1 MKIRFAFARPRPIAR
16 DNEGGT
22 GDGTPAPSDDQT
34 PTSPAPSGER
44 TFSQADV
51 DKIVTSRVKKL
62 KEQLSTTEQQYERL
76 LQNQNLSSQE
86 RTELEGQLEAVQAQL
101 RTREQQIAHEA
112 KQREAKFTATLEE
125 ATGERDRYKGL
136 FETQTRDNAI
146 LSAATQ
152 HDAYNPEQFI
162 AVLGPRT
169 KIVEEV
175 NGQGEKTGR
184 LVPRV
189 EIEVTGEDGSTSV
202 ELRPVVDAVEQM
214 KNQPELYGNLF
225 RSNVAKG
232 IGEGS
237 NPNVANPGRIDASK
251 MSDAEYFANRDQIA
265 ERMGFNRKRHG
276 L

>member
-1 MKIRFAFARPRPIAR
+1 M
-16 DNEGGT
+16 
-22 GDGTPAPSDDQT
+22 
-34 PTSPAPSGER
+34 
-44 TFSQADV
+44 
-51 DKIVTSRVKKL
+51 
-62 KEQLSTTEQQYERL
+62 
-76 LQNQNLSSQE
+76 
-86 RTELEGQLEAVQAQL
+86 
-101 RTREQQIAHEA
+101 
-112 KQREAKFTATLEE
+112 
-125 ATGERDRYKGL
+125 
-136 FETQTRDNAI
+136 
-146 LSAATQ
+146 SAATQ